1 MPRKYIRKFSKV
13 GAAKWS
19 HENKG
24 CLITFTADQPLINGL
39 YQSGSNIVPAT
50 NVQGTRT
57 VGNFTITL
65 PVPANQ
71 NASEIFWALVF
82 IPQGT
87 AANNLFSTTG
97 SVEGSLYEPNQFVI
111 ASGVSDNSAG
121 PIRIRTTMK
130 RTLHS
135 NDAVSLILGSS
146 QKYGTDISIR
156 ALVSY
161 SIKYN

>member
-1 MPRKYIRKFSKV
+1 MARRKFFPRSVKTT
-13 GAAKWS
+13 ARWS

-24 CLITFTADQPLINGL
+24 CLITFTPDQPLLNGL
-39 YQSGSNIVPAT
+39 YQSGSNIVPASS
-50 NVQGTRT
+50 VQGTRT
-57 VGNFTITL
+57 VGNFTITV
-65 PVPANQ
+65 PVPGNQ
-71 NASEIFWALVF
+71 SLSEIFWALVY

-87 AANNLFSTTG
+87 TANSLFATTS

-121 PIRIRTTMK
+121 PIRIHTRMK
-130 RTLHS
+130 RNLQS
-135 NDAVSLILGSS
+135 GDAVSLIIGCTQLIQSEFP
-146 QKYGTDISIR
+146 IR

>member
-1 MPRKYIRKFSKV
+1 MPRKFIRKFSKS

-71 NASEIFWALVF
+71 SASEIFWALVF

-111 ASGVSDNSAG
+111 ASGVSDNSA
-121 PIRIRTTMK
+121 
-130 RTLHS
+130 
-135 NDAVSLILGSS
+135 
-146 QKYGTDISIR
+146 Y
-156 ALVSY
+156 
-161 SIKYN
+161 